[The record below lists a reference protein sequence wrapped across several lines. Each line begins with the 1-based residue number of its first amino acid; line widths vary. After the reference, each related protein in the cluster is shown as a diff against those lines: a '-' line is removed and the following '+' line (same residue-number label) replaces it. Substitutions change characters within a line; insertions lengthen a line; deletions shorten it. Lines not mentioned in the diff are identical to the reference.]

1 MYIQTPYVHA
11 QTHTHTQ
18 TEETGYLYGLSQWN
32 KPHLTP
38 ICLNMSHFKQCI
50 LRSPAED
57 LCAECV
63 KGQEKS
69 TSEGRRNLHQRLVK
83 PLFLF
88 PACSRSSCLTCLLKR
103 HALSLQDR
111 RTAAREGANTKTL
124 TASQECS
131 PFAPHQL
138 LTINV
143 KVILVFIWS
152 YLGFKRTFQK
162 MIDVMN

>member
-1 MYIQTPYVHA
+1 MHTQTPYVHA
-11 QTHTHTQ
+11 QTHTLTQ

-57 LCAECV
+57 LCTECV
-63 KGQEKS
+63 QGQEKS
-69 TSEGRRNLHQRLVK
+69 TSEVNQTLILISC
-83 PLFLF
+83 LF
-88 PACSRSSCLTCLLKR
+88 PQQLPHLSIEETCLF
-103 HALSLQDR
+103 SLQDR
-111 RTAAREGANTKTL
+111 RTAAGEGANTKTL

-162 MIDVMN
+162 MIDAMN